1 MEQFFIRIW
10 EYLQSPQFTAVLA
23 SVLGG
28 YSVVRPIINKVI
40 AVKGANKLSI
50 AQNKINIARKQI
62 EEYKK
67 LFDDIKESTKKLTQ
81 NAEKQN
87 KAFLLAFDRSN
98 LKEDV
103 KKEIKTLLPDVSIKD
118 LIAKKEEFAEKDID
132 KIVETVNKKT
142 DKIADKVDEASS
154 AASNFIRNI

>member
-1 MEQFFIRIW
+1 MEQFFINIW

-28 YSVVRPIINKVI
+28 YSIVRPIINKVI
-40 AVKGANKLSI
+40 AVKGANKLSV
-50 AQNKINIARKQI
+50 AQNKINIASKQI

-67 LFDDIKESTKKLTQ
+67 LLESAKENMHLLMQ
-81 NAEKQN
+81 NSQKQN

-103 KKEIKTLLPDVSIKD
+103 KKEIKLLLPNISAKD
-118 LIAKKEEFAEKDID
+118 LTTKKEEFAEKAID
-132 KIVETVNKKT
+132 KIVETVHEKT
-142 DKIADKVDEASS
+142 DKIADKVDEA
-154 AASNFIRNI
+154 